1 MGLPAGS
8 GSPGHHRM
16 HDLPGAQAPGSAWA
30 KCAGSSAHPTQA
42 DTIRAVANPTTP
54 AFIAGII
61 LLGGFAWYLENCAIV
76 LRLAGAAVGGP
87 WRVASSGPVL
97 NQGMLSLPEISDRLE
112 IQQLLVDYSTAID
125 QRRFDDLDK
134 VFTPDAY
141 IDYRALGGI
150 DGRYPEVKEWLSKVL
165 PSFPVYAHMLGNFS
179 VRIDGDTASSRVICF
194 NPMVLPGDKDQVLFC
209 GLWYD
214 DEFVRTPEGW
224 RMTRR
229 VESKVFQKVM

>member
-1 MGLPAGS
+1 
-8 GSPGHHRM
+8 
-16 HDLPGAQAPGSAWA
+16 
-30 KCAGSSAHPTQA
+30 
-42 DTIRAVANPTTP
+42 
-54 AFIAGII
+54 
-61 LLGGFAWYLENCAIV
+61 
-76 LRLAGAAVGGP
+76 
-87 WRVASSGPVL
+87 
-97 NQGMLSLPEISDRLE
+97 MLSLAEISDRLE

-125 QRRFDDLDK
+125 QRRFGDLDN

-150 DGRYPEVKEWLSKVL
+150 DGRYPEVKKWLSEVL
-165 PSFPVYAHMLGNFS
+165 PTFQVYAHMLGNFS

-194 NPMVLPGDKDQVLFC
+194 NPMVLAGDSTGLKDQVLFC

-229 VESKVFQKVM
+229 VETKVFQKVI